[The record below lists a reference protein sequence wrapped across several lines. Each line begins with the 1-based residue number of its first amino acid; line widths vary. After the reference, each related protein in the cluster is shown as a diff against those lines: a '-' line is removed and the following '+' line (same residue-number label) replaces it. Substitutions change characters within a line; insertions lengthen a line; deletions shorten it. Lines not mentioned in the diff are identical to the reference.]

1 MSQINEI
8 LDNIKLPQ
16 IMKVKQIFDDTKLDD
31 VSKALN
37 EKLIQKQIGKKIKDG
52 MKIAITGGSRGI
64 SHYQDFVKTIVD
76 YVKKCGATPFIVPAM
91 GSHGGGT
98 SEGQEN
104 MLKKLGITKD
114 TVGCD
119 IISCMDVVEVGR
131 TSNDLPVYID
141 KNAANA
147 DGIILLNRIKLHTSF
162 RGRYESGLIKMMAIG
177 LAKRK
182 GADMTHSLRYENMAQ
197 NLVEVGTIALQNLN
211 IICGIASIENG
222 YNEVADVFVLKEDEI
237 LEEEPKI
244 LEKSKRL
251 MSRIYLDDID
261 VLVVNEIGKNISGTG
276 VDTNIVGRFHT
287 NAASGGPNTIK
298 LGFLDI
304 SEKSGGNGNG
314 MGLADFVSK
323 KFYNKVDFDATY
335 INAITSTEPNSV
347 KLPLVLDNDKYVFKG
362 CVKLCGVRNLDDL
375 KLVVINNTKELDEIY
390 MSKAALENVV
400 DKNKVEVTS
409 ELFDIPFDKDG
420 NLDLFKKRA

>member
-8 LDNIKLPQ
+8 LDNINLPQ
-16 IMKVKQIFDDTKLDD
+16 IMKVSQTFDNTKLDD
-31 VSKALN
+31 VEGDLN
-37 EKLIQKQIGKKIKDG
+37 QKLIYKNIKDKIKPG

-64 SHYQDFVKTIVD
+64 SFYKELMKTIVSF
-76 YVKKCGATPFIVPAM
+76 VKKCGATPFIIPSM

-104 MLKKLGITKD
+104 MLKKLGITKES
-114 TVGCD
+114 VGCE
-119 IISCMDVVEVGR
+119 IISSMDVVEVGR
-131 TSNDLPVYID
+131 TSKDLPVYID

-147 DGIILLNRIKLHTSF
+147 DGIILLNRVKLHTSF
-162 RGRYESGLIKMMAIG
+162 RGKYESGLIKMMAIG

-182 GADMTHSLRYENMAQ
+182 GADMTHFLRYENMAE
-197 NLVEVGTIALQNLN
+197 NLVEVGKIAINNLN
-211 IICGIASIENG
+211 IICGVASIENG
-222 YNEVADVFVLKEDEI
+222 YNEVADVFVLNKDEI
-237 LEEEPKI
+237 LKEEPKI

-251 MSRIYLDDID
+251 MPRIYLDDID
-261 VLVVNEIGKNISGTG
+261 VLIVNEIGKNISGTG

-287 NAASGGPNTIK
+287 NAASGGPNTVK

-323 KFYNKVDFDATY
+323 KFFRKIDFESTY

-347 KLPLVLDNDKYVFKG
+347 KLPLVLDNDKYVFQG
-362 CVKLCGVRNLDDL
+362 CVKLCGVKNIQDI
-375 KLVVINNTKELDEIY
+375 KLVIINNTKELDEIY
-390 MSKAALENVV
+390 MSKSAFENTV
-400 DKNKVEVTS
+400 DKSKVKKES
-409 ELFDIPFDKDG
+409 ELFDIPFDEEG
-420 NLDLFKKRA
+420 NLDLYR

>member
-16 IMKVKQIFDDTKLDD
+16 IMKVSQTFDNTKLDD
-31 VSKALN
+31 VEGDLN
-37 EKLIQKQIGKKIKDG
+37 QKLIYKNIKDKIKPG

-64 SHYQDFVKTIVD
+64 SFYKELMKTIVSF
-76 YVKKCGATPFIVPAM
+76 VKKCGATPFIIPSM

-104 MLKKLGITKD
+104 MLKKLGITKES
-114 TVGCD
+114 VGCE
-119 IISCMDVVEVGR
+119 IISSMDVVEVGR
-131 TSNDLPVYID
+131 TSKDLPVYID

-147 DGIILLNRIKLHTSF
+147 DGIILLNRVKLHTSF
-162 RGRYESGLIKMMAIG
+162 RGKYESGLIKMMAIG

-182 GADMTHSLRYENMAQ
+182 GADMTHFLRYENMAE
-197 NLVEVGTIALQNLN
+197 NLVEVGKIALNNLN
-211 IICGIASIENG
+211 IICGVASIENG
-222 YNEVADVFVLKEDEI
+222 YNEVADLFVLHKDEI
-237 LEEEPKI
+237 LQEEPKI

-251 MSRIYLDDID
+251 MPRIYLDDID
-261 VLVVNEIGKNISGTG
+261 VLIVNEIGKNISGTG

-287 NAASGGPNTIK
+287 NAASGGPNTVK

-323 KFYNKVDFDATY
+323 KFFRKIDFESTY

-347 KLPLVLDNDKYVFKG
+347 KLPLVLDNDKYVFQG
-362 CVKLCGVRNLDDL
+362 CVKLCGVKNIQDI
-375 KLVVINNTKELDEIY
+375 KLVIINNTKELDEIY
-390 MSKAALENVV
+390 MSKSAFENTV
-400 DKNKVEVTS
+400 DKSKVKKES
-409 ELFDIPFDKDG
+409 ELFDIPFDEEG
-420 NLDLFKKRA
+420 NLDLYR

>member
-8 LDNIKLPQ
+8 LDNINLPQ
-16 IMKVKQIFDDTKLDD
+16 IMKVSQTFDNTKLDD
-31 VSKALN
+31 VEGDLN
-37 EKLIQKQIGKKIKDG
+37 QKLIYKNIKDKIKPG

-64 SHYQDFVKTIVD
+64 SFYKELMKTIVSF
-76 YVKKCGATPFIVPAM
+76 VKKCGATPFIMPSM

-104 MLKKLGITKD
+104 MLKKLGITKES
-114 TVGCD
+114 VGCE
-119 IISCMDVVEVGR
+119 IISSMDVVEVGR
-131 TSNDLPVYID
+131 TSKDLPVYID

-147 DGIILLNRIKLHTSF
+147 DGIILLNRVKLHTSF
-162 RGRYESGLIKMMAIG
+162 RGKYESGLIKMMAIG

-182 GADMTHSLRYENMAQ
+182 GADMTHFLRYENMAE
-197 NLVEVGTIALQNLN
+197 NLVEVGKIALNNLN
-211 IICGIASIENG
+211 IICGVASIENG
-222 YNEVADVFVLKEDEI
+222 YNEVADLFVLHKDEI
-237 LEEEPKI
+237 LQEEPKI

-251 MSRIYLDDID
+251 MPRIYLDDID
-261 VLVVNEIGKNISGTG
+261 VLIVNEIGKNISGTG

-287 NAASGGPNTIK
+287 NAASGGPNTVK

-323 KFYNKVDFDATY
+323 KFFRKIDFESTY

-347 KLPLVLDNDKYVFKG
+347 KLPLVLDNDKYVFQG
-362 CVKLCGVRNLDDL
+362 CVKLCGVKNIQDI
-375 KLVVINNTKELDEIY
+375 KLVIINNTKELDEIY
-390 MSKAALENVV
+390 MSKSAFENAV
-400 DKNKVEVTS
+400 DKSKVKKES
-409 ELFDIPFDKDG
+409 ELFDIPFDEEG
-420 NLDLFKKRA
+420 NLDLYR

>member
-16 IMKVKQIFDDTKLDD
+16 IMKVSQTFDNTKLDD
-31 VSKALN
+31 VEGDLN
-37 EKLIQKQIGKKIKDG
+37 QKLIDKNIKDKIKQG

-64 SHYQDFVKTIVD
+64 SFYKELMKTIVSF
-76 YVKKCGATPFIVPAM
+76 VKKCGATPFIVPSM

-104 MLKKLGITKD
+104 MLKKLGITKES
-114 TVGCD
+114 VGCE
-119 IISCMDVVEVGR
+119 IISSMDVVEVGR
-131 TSNDLPVYID
+131 TSKDLPVYID

-147 DGIILLNRIKLHTSF
+147 DGIILLNRVKLHTSF
-162 RGRYESGLIKMMAIG
+162 RGKYESGLIKMMAIG

-182 GADMTHSLRYENMAQ
+182 GADMTHFLRYENMAE
-197 NLVEVGTIALQNLN
+197 NLVEVGKIALNNLN
-211 IICGIASIENG
+211 IICGVASIENG
-222 YNEVADVFVLKEDEI
+222 YNEVADLFVLNKDEI
-237 LEEEPKI
+237 LKEEPKI

-251 MSRIYLDDID
+251 MPRIYLDDID
-261 VLVVNEIGKNISGTG
+261 VLIVNEIGKNISGTG

-287 NAASGGPNTIK
+287 NAASGGPNTVK

-323 KFYNKVDFDATY
+323 KFFRKIDFESTY

-347 KLPLVLDNDKYVFKG
+347 KLPLVLDNDKYVFQG
-362 CVKLCGVRNLDDL
+362 CVKLCGVKNIQDI
-375 KLVVINNTKELDEIY
+375 KLVIINNTKELDEIY
-390 MSKAALENVV
+390 MSKSAFENTV
-400 DKNKVEVTS
+400 DKSKVKKES
-409 ELFDIPFDKDG
+409 ELFDIPFDDEG
-420 NLDLFKKRA
+420 NLDLYR

>member
-16 IMKVKQIFDDTKLDD
+16 IMKVSQTFDNTKLDD
-31 VSKALN
+31 VEGDLN
-37 EKLIQKQIGKKIKDG
+37 QKLIDKNIKDKIKQG

-64 SHYQDFVKTIVD
+64 SSYKELMKTIVSF
-76 YVKKCGATPFIVPAM
+76 VKKCGATPFIVPSM

-104 MLKKLGITKD
+104 MLKKLGITKES
-114 TVGCD
+114 VGCE
-119 IISCMDVVEVGR
+119 IISSMDVVEVGR
-131 TSNDLPVYID
+131 TSKDLPVYID

-147 DGIILLNRIKLHTSF
+147 DGIILLNRVKLHTSF
-162 RGRYESGLIKMMAIG
+162 RGKYESGLIKMMAIG

-182 GADMTHSLRYENMAQ
+182 GADMTHFLRYENMAE
-197 NLVEVGTIALQNLN
+197 NLVEVGKIALNNLN
-211 IICGIASIENG
+211 IICGVASIENG
-222 YNEVADVFVLKEDEI
+222 YNEVADLFVLHKDEI
-237 LEEEPKI
+237 LQEEPKI

-251 MSRIYLDDID
+251 MPRIYLDDMD
-261 VLVVNEIGKNISGTG
+261 VLIVNEIGKNISGTG

-287 NAASGGPNTIK
+287 NAASGGPNTVK

-323 KFYNKVDFDATY
+323 KFFRKIDFESTY

-347 KLPLVLDNDKYVFKG
+347 KLPLVLDNDKYVFQG
-362 CVKLCGVRNLDDL
+362 CVKLCGVKNIQDI
-375 KLVVINNTKELDEIY
+375 KLVIINNTKELDEIY
-390 MSKAALENVV
+390 MSKSAFENTV
-400 DKNKVEVTS
+400 DKSKVKKES
-409 ELFDIPFDKDG
+409 ELFDIPFDDEG
-420 NLDLFKKRA
+420 NLDLYR

>member
-16 IMKVKQIFDDTKLDD
+16 IMKVKQVFDDTKIDD
-31 VSKALN
+31 VPEYLN
-37 EKLIQKQIGKKIKDG
+37 QKLIEKQIKDKIKPG

-64 SHYQDFVKTIVD
+64 SHYQDLMKTVVDFV
-76 YVKKCGATPFIVPAM
+76 YKCGATPFIVPAM

-98 SEGQEN
+98 AEGQAN
-104 MLKKLGITKD
+104 MLKKLGITKE

-119 IISCMDVVEVGR
+119 IISSMEVVEVGR
-131 TSNDLPVYID
+131 TSKDLPVYID
-141 KNAANA
+141 KNATEA

-162 RGRYESGLIKMMAIG
+162 RGKYESGLIKMMAIG

-182 GADMTHSLRYENMAQ
+182 GADMTHSLRYENMAE

-211 IICGIASIENG
+211 IICGVASIENG
-222 YNEVADVFVLKEDEI
+222 YNEVADVFVLKKDEI

-244 LEKSKRL
+244 LEKSKKL

-261 VLVVNEIGKNISGTG
+261 VLIVNEIGKNISGTG

-287 NAASGGPNTIK
+287 KAASGGPNTIK

-323 KFYNKVDFDATY
+323 KFYDKIDFPATY

-362 CVKLCGVRNLDDL
+362 CVKLCGTRDLNKL

-390 MSKAALENVV
+390 MSKAAFENVV
-400 DKNKVEVTS
+400 NKEKVKPIS
-409 ELFDIPFDKDG
+409 ELLDIPFDEKD
-420 NLDLFKKRA
+420 NLKLF

>member
-16 IMKVKQIFDDTKLDD
+16 IMKVSQTFDNTKLDD
-31 VSKALN
+31 VEGDLN
-37 EKLIQKQIGKKIKDG
+37 QKLIDKNIKDKIKPG

-64 SHYQDFVKTIVD
+64 SFYKELMKTIVSF
-76 YVKKCGATPFIVPAM
+76 VKKCGATPFIVPSM

-104 MLKKLGITKD
+104 MLKKLGITKES
-114 TVGCD
+114 VGCE
-119 IISCMDVVEVGR
+119 IISSMDVVEVGR
-131 TSNDLPVYID
+131 TSKDLPVYID

-147 DGIILLNRIKLHTSF
+147 DGIILLNRVKLHTSF
-162 RGRYESGLIKMMAIG
+162 RGKYESGLIKMMAIG

-182 GADMTHSLRYENMAQ
+182 GADMTHFLRYENMAE
-197 NLVEVGTIALQNLN
+197 NLVEVGKIALNNLN
-211 IICGIASIENG
+211 IICGVASIENG
-222 YNEVADVFVLKEDEI
+222 YNEVADLFVLHKDEI
-237 LEEEPKI
+237 LQEEPKI

-251 MSRIYLDDID
+251 MPRIYLDDID
-261 VLVVNEIGKNISGTG
+261 VLIVNEIGKNISGTG

-287 NAASGGPNTIK
+287 NAASGGPNTVK

-323 KFYNKVDFDATY
+323 KFFRKIDFESTY

-347 KLPLVLDNDKYVFKG
+347 KLPLVLDNDKYVFQG
-362 CVKLCGVRNLDDL
+362 CVKLCGVKNIQDI
-375 KLVVINNTKELDEIY
+375 KLVIINNTKELDEIY
-390 MSKAALENVV
+390 MSKSAFENTV
-400 DKNKVEVTS
+400 DISKVKKES
-409 ELFDIPFDKDG
+409 ELFDIPFDEEG
-420 NLDLFKKRA
+420 NLDLYR

>member
-16 IMKVKQIFDDTKLDD
+16 IMKVSQTFDNTKLDD
-31 VSKALN
+31 VEGDLN
-37 EKLIQKQIGKKIKDG
+37 QKLIDKNIKDKIKPG

-64 SHYQDFVKTIVD
+64 SFYKELMKTIVSF
-76 YVKKCGATPFIVPAM
+76 VKKCGATPFIVPSM

-104 MLKKLGITKD
+104 MLKKLGITKES
-114 TVGCD
+114 VGCE
-119 IISCMDVVEVGR
+119 IISSMDVVEVGR
-131 TSNDLPVYID
+131 TSKDLPVYID

-147 DGIILLNRIKLHTSF
+147 DGIILLNRVKLHTSF
-162 RGRYESGLIKMMAIG
+162 RGKYESGLIKMMAIG

-182 GADMTHSLRYENMAQ
+182 GADMTHFLRYENMAE
-197 NLVEVGTIALQNLN
+197 NLVEVGKIALNNLN
-211 IICGIASIENG
+211 IICGVASIENG
-222 YNEVADVFVLKEDEI
+222 YNEVADLFVLHKDEI
-237 LEEEPKI
+237 LQEEPKI

-251 MSRIYLDDID
+251 MPRIYLDDID
-261 VLVVNEIGKNISGTG
+261 VLIVNEIGKNISGTG

-287 NAASGGPNTIK
+287 NAASGGPNTVK

-323 KFYNKVDFDATY
+323 KFFRKIDFESTY

-347 KLPLVLDNDKYVFKG
+347 KLPLVLDNDKYVFQG
-362 CVKLCGVRNLDDL
+362 CVKLCGVKNIQDI
-375 KLVVINNTKELDEIY
+375 KLVIINNTKELDEIY
-390 MSKAALENVV
+390 MSKSAFENAV
-400 DKNKVEVTS
+400 DKSKVKKES
-409 ELFDIPFDKDG
+409 ELFDIPFDDEG
-420 NLDLFKKRA
+420 NLDLYR

>member
-8 LDNIKLPQ
+8 LDNINLPQ
-16 IMKVKQIFDDTKLDD
+16 IMKVSQTFDNTKLDD
-31 VSKALN
+31 VEGDLN
-37 EKLIQKQIGKKIKDG
+37 QKLIYKNIKDKIKPG

-64 SHYQDFVKTIVD
+64 SSYKELMKTIVSF
-76 YVKKCGATPFIVPAM
+76 VKKCGATPFIVPSM

-104 MLKKLGITKD
+104 MLKKLGITKES
-114 TVGCD
+114 VVCE
-119 IISCMDVVEVGR
+119 IISSMDVVEVGR
-131 TSNDLPVYID
+131 TSKDLPVYID

-147 DGIILLNRIKLHTSF
+147 DGIILLNRVKLHTSF
-162 RGRYESGLIKMMAIG
+162 RGKYESGLIKMMAIG

-182 GADMTHSLRYENMAQ
+182 GADMTHFLRYENMAE
-197 NLVEVGTIALQNLN
+197 NLVEVGKIALNNLN
-211 IICGIASIENG
+211 IICGVASIENG
-222 YNEVADVFVLKEDEI
+222 YNEVADLFVLHKDEI
-237 LEEEPKI
+237 LKEEPKI

-251 MSRIYLDDID
+251 MPRIYLDDID
-261 VLVVNEIGKNISGTG
+261 VLIVNEIGKNISGTG

-287 NAASGGPNTIK
+287 NAASGGPNTVK

-323 KFYNKVDFDATY
+323 KFFRKIDFESTY

-347 KLPLVLDNDKYVFKG
+347 KLPLVLDNDKYVFQG
-362 CVKLCGVRNLDDL
+362 CVKLCGVKNIQDI
-375 KLVVINNTKELDEIY
+375 KLVIINNTKELDEIY
-390 MSKAALENVV
+390 MSKSAFENAV
-400 DKNKVEVTS
+400 DKSKVKKES
-409 ELFDIPFDKDG
+409 ELFDIPFDEEG
-420 NLDLFKKRA
+420 NLDLYR

>member
-16 IMKVKQIFDDTKLDD
+16 IMKVSQTFDNTKLDD
-31 VSKALN
+31 VEGDLN
-37 EKLIQKQIGKKIKDG
+37 QKLIDKNIKDKIKPG

-64 SHYQDFVKTIVD
+64 SFYKELMKTIVSF
-76 YVKKCGATPFIVPAM
+76 VKKCGATPFIVPSM

-104 MLKKLGITKD
+104 MLKKLGITKES
-114 TVGCD
+114 VGCE
-119 IISCMDVVEVGR
+119 IISSMDVVEVGR
-131 TSNDLPVYID
+131 TSKDLPVYID

-147 DGIILLNRIKLHTSF
+147 DGIILLNRVKLHTSF
-162 RGRYESGLIKMMAIG
+162 RGKYESGLIKMMAIG

-182 GADMTHSLRYENMAQ
+182 GADMTHFLRYENMAE
-197 NLVEVGTIALQNLN
+197 NLVEVGKIALNNLN
-211 IICGIASIENG
+211 IICGVASIENG
-222 YNEVADVFVLKEDEI
+222 YNEVADLFVLNKDEI
-237 LEEEPKI
+237 LKEEPKI

-251 MSRIYLDDID
+251 MPRIYLDDID
-261 VLVVNEIGKNISGTG
+261 VLIVNEIGKNISGTG

-287 NAASGGPNTIK
+287 NAASGGPNTVK

-323 KFYNKVDFDATY
+323 KFFRKIDFESTY

-347 KLPLVLDNDKYVFKG
+347 KLPLVLDNDKYVFQG
-362 CVKLCGVRNLDDL
+362 CVKLCGVKNIQDI
-375 KLVVINNTKELDEIY
+375 KLVIINNTKELDEIY
-390 MSKAALENVV
+390 MSKSAFENTV
-400 DKNKVEVTS
+400 DKSKVKKES
-409 ELFDIPFDKDG
+409 ELFDIPFDEEG
-420 NLDLFKKRA
+420 NLDLYR

>member
-16 IMKVKQIFDDTKLDD
+16 IMKVKQVFDDTKIDD
-31 VSKALN
+31 VPEYLN
-37 EKLIQKQIGKKIKDG
+37 QKLIEKQIKDKIKPG

-64 SHYQDFVKTIVD
+64 SHYQDLMKTVVDFV
-76 YVKKCGATPFIVPAM
+76 YKCGATPFIVPAM

-98 SEGQEN
+98 DEGQAN
-104 MLKKLGITKD
+104 MLKKLGITKE

-119 IISCMDVVEVGR
+119 IISSMEVVEVGR
-131 TSNDLPVYID
+131 TSKDLPVYID
-141 KNAANA
+141 KNAASA
-147 DGIILLNRIKLHTSF
+147 DGIILLNRVKLHTSF
-162 RGRYESGLIKMMAIG
+162 RGKYESGLIKMMAIG

-182 GADMTHSLRYENMAQ
+182 GADMTHSLRYENMAE

-211 IICGIASIENG
+211 IICGVASIENG
-222 YNEVADVFVLKEDEI
+222 YNEVADVFVLKKDEI

-244 LEKSKRL
+244 LERSKKL

-261 VLVVNEIGKNISGTG
+261 VLIVNEIGKNISGTG

-287 NAASGGPNTIK
+287 KAASGGPNTIK

-323 KFYNKVDFDATY
+323 KFYDKIDFPATY

-362 CVKLCGVRNLDDL
+362 CVKLCGVRDLDKL
-375 KLVVINNTKELDEIY
+375 KLVVINNTKELDEVY
-390 MSKAALENVV
+390 MSKAAFENVV
-400 DKNKVEVTS
+400 DKEKVEVVS
-409 ELFDIPFDKDG
+409 ELFDIPFDEED
-420 NLDLFKKRA
+420 NLKLF

>member
-16 IMKVKQIFDDTKLDD
+16 IMKVSQTFDNTKLDD
-31 VSKALN
+31 VEGDLN
-37 EKLIQKQIGKKIKDG
+37 QKLIDKNIKDKIKPG

-64 SHYQDFVKTIVD
+64 SSYKELMKTIVSF
-76 YVKKCGATPFIVPAM
+76 VKKCGATPLIIPSM

-104 MLKKLGITKD
+104 MLKKLGITKES
-114 TVGCD
+114 VGCE
-119 IISCMDVVEVGR
+119 IISSMDVVEVGR
-131 TSNDLPVYID
+131 TSKDLPVYID

-147 DGIILLNRIKLHTSF
+147 DGIILLNRVKLHTSF
-162 RGRYESGLIKMMAIG
+162 RGKYESGLIKMMAIG

-182 GADMTHSLRYENMAQ
+182 GADMTHFLRYENMAE
-197 NLVEVGTIALQNLN
+197 NLVEVGKIALNNLN
-211 IICGIASIENG
+211 IICGVASIENG
-222 YNEVADVFVLKEDEI
+222 YNEVADLFVLHKDEI
-237 LEEEPKI
+237 LQEEPKI

-251 MSRIYLDDID
+251 MPRIYLDDID
-261 VLVVNEIGKNISGTG
+261 VLIVNEIGKNISGTG

-287 NAASGGPNTIK
+287 NAASGGPNTVK

-323 KFYNKVDFDATY
+323 KFFRKIDFESTY

-347 KLPLVLDNDKYVFKG
+347 KLPLVLDNDKYVFQG
-362 CVKLCGVRNLDDL
+362 CVKLCGVKNIQDI
-375 KLVVINNTKELDEIY
+375 KLVIINNTKELDEIY
-390 MSKAALENVV
+390 MSKSAFENTV
-400 DKNKVEVTS
+400 DKSKVKKES
-409 ELFDIPFDKDG
+409 ELFDIPFDDEG
-420 NLDLFKKRA
+420 NLDLYR

>member
-16 IMKVKQIFDDTKLDD
+16 IMKVSQTFDNTKLDD
-31 VSKALN
+31 VEGDLN
-37 EKLIQKQIGKKIKDG
+37 QKLIDKNIKDKIKPG
-52 MKIAITGGSRGI
+52 MRSAITGGSRGI
-64 SHYQDFVKTIVD
+64 SFYKELMKTIVSF
-76 YVKKCGATPFIVPAM
+76 VKKCGATPFIVPSM

-104 MLKKLGITKD
+104 MLKKLGITKES
-114 TVGCD
+114 VGCE
-119 IISCMDVVEVGR
+119 IISSMDVVEVGR
-131 TSNDLPVYID
+131 TSKDLPVYID

-147 DGIILLNRIKLHTSF
+147 DGIILLNRVKLHTSF
-162 RGRYESGLIKMMAIG
+162 RGKYESGLIKMMAIG

-182 GADMTHSLRYENMAQ
+182 GADMTHFLRYENMAE
-197 NLVEVGTIALQNLN
+197 NLVEVGKIALNNLN
-211 IICGIASIENG
+211 IICGVASIENG
-222 YNEVADVFVLKEDEI
+222 YNEVADVFVLNKDEI
-237 LEEEPKI
+237 LQEEPKI

-251 MSRIYLDDID
+251 MPRIYLDDID
-261 VLVVNEIGKNISGTG
+261 VLIVNEIGKNISGTG

-287 NAASGGPNTIK
+287 NAASGGPNTVK

-323 KFYNKVDFDATY
+323 KFFRKIDFESTY

-347 KLPLVLDNDKYVFKG
+347 KLPLVLDNDKYVFQG
-362 CVKLCGVRNLDDL
+362 CVKLCGVKNIQDI
-375 KLVVINNTKELDEIY
+375 KLVIINNTKELDEIY
-390 MSKAALENVV
+390 MSKSAFENAV
-400 DKNKVEVTS
+400 DKSKVKKES
-409 ELFDIPFDKDG
+409 ELFDIPFDEEG
-420 NLDLFKKRA
+420 NLDLYR

>member
-1 MSQINEI
+1 MSQITEI

-16 IMKVKQIFDDTKLDD
+16 IMKVSQTFDNTKLDD
-31 VSKALN
+31 VEGDLN
-37 EKLIQKQIGKKIKDG
+37 QKLIDKNIKDKIKPG

-64 SHYQDFVKTIVD
+64 SFYKELMKTIVSF
-76 YVKKCGATPFIVPAM
+76 VKKCGATPFIVPSM

-104 MLKKLGITKD
+104 MLKKLGITKES
-114 TVGCD
+114 VGCE
-119 IISCMDVVEVGR
+119 IISSMDVVEVGR
-131 TSNDLPVYID
+131 TSKDLPVYID

-147 DGIILLNRIKLHTSF
+147 DGIILLNRVKLHTSF
-162 RGRYESGLIKMMAIG
+162 RGKYESGLIKMMAIG

-182 GADMTHSLRYENMAQ
+182 GADMTHFLRYENMAE
-197 NLVEVGTIALQNLN
+197 NLVEVGKIALNNLN
-211 IICGIASIENG
+211 IICGVASIENG
-222 YNEVADVFVLKEDEI
+222 YNEVADLFVLHKDEI
-237 LEEEPKI
+237 LQEEPKI

-251 MSRIYLDDID
+251 MPRIYLDDID
-261 VLVVNEIGKNISGTG
+261 VLIVNEIGKNISGTG

-287 NAASGGPNTIK
+287 NAASGGPNTVK

-323 KFYNKVDFDATY
+323 KFFRKIDFESTY

-347 KLPLVLDNDKYVFKG
+347 KLPLVLDNDKYVFQG
-362 CVKLCGVRNLDDL
+362 CVQLCGVKNIQVI
-375 KLVVINNTKELDEIY
+375 KLVIINNTKELDEIY
-390 MSKAALENVV
+390 MSKSAFENAV
-400 DKNKVEVTS
+400 DKSKVKKES
-409 ELFDIPFDKDG
+409 ELFDIPFDDEG
-420 NLDLFKKRA
+420 NLDLYR

>member
-16 IMKVKQIFDDTKLDD
+16 IMKVSQTFDNTKLDD
-31 VSKALN
+31 VEGDLN
-37 EKLIQKQIGKKIKDG
+37 QKLIDKNIKDKIKPG

-64 SHYQDFVKTIVD
+64 SFYKELMKTIVSF
-76 YVKKCGATPFIVPAM
+76 VKKCGATPFIVPSM

-104 MLKKLGITKD
+104 MLKKLGITKES
-114 TVGCD
+114 VGCE
-119 IISCMDVVEVGR
+119 IISSMDVVEVGR
-131 TSNDLPVYID
+131 TSKDLPVYID

-147 DGIILLNRIKLHTSF
+147 DGIILLNRVKLHTSF
-162 RGRYESGLIKMMAIG
+162 RGKYESGLIKMMAIG

-182 GADMTHSLRYENMAQ
+182 GADMTHFLRSENMAE
-197 NLVEVGTIALQNLN
+197 NLVEVGKIALNNLN
-211 IICGIASIENG
+211 IICGVASIENG
-222 YNEVADVFVLKEDEI
+222 YNEVADLFVLHKDEI
-237 LEEEPKI
+237 LQEEPKI

-251 MSRIYLDDID
+251 MPRIYLDDID
-261 VLVVNEIGKNISGTG
+261 VLIVNEIGKNISGTG

-287 NAASGGPNTIK
+287 NAASGGPNTVK

-323 KFYNKVDFDATY
+323 KFFRKIDFESTY

-347 KLPLVLDNDKYVFKG
+347 KLPLVLDNDKYVFQG
-362 CVKLCGVRNLDDL
+362 CVKLCGVKNIQDI
-375 KLVVINNTKELDEIY
+375 KLVIINNTKELDEIY
-390 MSKAALENVV
+390 MSKSAFENTV
-400 DKNKVEVTS
+400 DKSKVKKES
-409 ELFDIPFDKDG
+409 ELFDIPFDEEG
-420 NLDLFKKRA
+420 NLDLYR

>member
-16 IMKVKQIFDDTKLDD
+16 IMKVKQVFDDTKLDNVED
-31 VSKALN
+31 NLN
-37 EKLIQKQIGKKIKDG
+37 QKLIQKNIKSKIKPG

-64 SHYQDFVKTIVD
+64 SNYKELMKTVVSFVKD
-76 YVKKCGATPFIVPAM
+76 CGAIPFIVPAM

-98 SEGQEN
+98 AEGQKN
-104 MLKKLGITKD
+104 MLKKLGITKES
-114 TVGCD
+114 VGCE
-119 IISCMDVVEVGR
+119 IISSMDVVEVGR
-131 TSNDLPVYID
+131 TSKNLPVYID
-141 KNAANA
+141 KNAVSA
-147 DGIILLNRIKLHTSF
+147 DGIILLNRVKLHTSF
-162 RGRYESGLIKMMAIG
+162 RGKYESGLIKMMAIG

-182 GADMTHSLRYENMAQ
+182 GADMTHSLRYENMAE
-197 NLVEVGTIALQNLN
+197 NLVDVGMVGLNNLN
-211 IICGIASIENG
+211 IICGVATIENG
-222 YNEVADVFVLKEDEI
+222 YNEVADVFVLQKDEI

-244 LEKSKRL
+244 LERSKHL
-251 MSRIYLDDID
+251 MPRIYLDDID
-261 VLVVNEIGKNISGTG
+261 VLIVNEIGKNISGTG

-323 KFYNKVDFDATY
+323 KFYDKVDFEATY

-347 KLPLVLDNDKYVFKG
+347 KLPLVLDDDKYVFKG
-362 CVKLCGVRNLDDL
+362 CVKLCGVRNLEDL
-375 KLVVINNTKELDEIY
+375 KLVIINNTKELDEVY
-390 MSKAALENVV
+390 MSKAAFENIV
-400 DKNKVEVTS
+400 DKSKVKKIS
-409 ELFDIPFDKDG
+409 DLFDIPFDKYN
-420 NLDLFKKRA
+420 NLNLF

>member
-16 IMKVKQIFDDTKLDD
+16 IMKVKQVFDDTKLDNVED
-31 VSKALN
+31 NLN
-37 EKLIQKQIGKKIKDG
+37 QKLIQKNIKSKIKPG

-64 SHYQDFVKTIVD
+64 SNYKELMKTVVSFVKD
-76 YVKKCGATPFIVPAM
+76 CGAIPFIVPAM

-98 SEGQEN
+98 AEGQKN
-104 MLKKLGITKD
+104 MLKKLGITKES
-114 TVGCD
+114 VGCE
-119 IISCMDVVEVGR
+119 IISSMDVVEVGR
-131 TSNDLPVYID
+131 TSKNLPVYID

-147 DGIILLNRIKLHTSF
+147 DGIILLNRVKLHTSF
-162 RGRYESGLIKMMAIG
+162 RGKYESGLIKMMAIG

-182 GADMTHSLRYENMAQ
+182 GADMTHSLRYENMAE
-197 NLVEVGTIALQNLN
+197 NLVDVGMVGLNNLN
-211 IICGIASIENG
+211 IICGVATIENG
-222 YNEVADVFVLKEDEI
+222 YNEVADVFVLQKDEI

-244 LEKSKRL
+244 LERSKHL
-251 MSRIYLDDID
+251 MPRIYLDDID
-261 VLVVNEIGKNISGTG
+261 VLIVNEIGKNISGTG

-323 KFYNKVDFDATY
+323 KFYDKVDFEATY

-347 KLPLVLDNDKYVFKG
+347 KLPLVLDDDKYVFKG
-362 CVKLCGVRNLDDL
+362 CVKLCGVRNLEDL
-375 KLVVINNTKELDEIY
+375 KLVIINNTKELDEVY
-390 MSKAALENVV
+390 MSKAAFENVV
-400 DKNKVEVTS
+400 DKSKVKKIS
-409 ELFDIPFDKDG
+409 DLFDIPFDKYN
-420 NLDLFKKRA
+420 NLNLF

>member
-16 IMKVKQIFDDTKLDD
+16 IMKVSQTFDNTKLDD
-31 VSKALN
+31 VEGDLN
-37 EKLIQKQIGKKIKDG
+37 QKLIDKNIKDKIKPG

-64 SHYQDFVKTIVD
+64 SFYKELMKTIVSF
-76 YVKKCGATPFIVPAM
+76 VKKCGATPFIIPSM

-104 MLKKLGITKD
+104 MLKKLGITKES
-114 TVGCD
+114 VGCE
-119 IISCMDVVEVGR
+119 IISSMDVVEVGR
-131 TSNDLPVYID
+131 TSKDLPVYID

-147 DGIILLNRIKLHTSF
+147 DGIILLNRVKLHTSF
-162 RGRYESGLIKMMAIG
+162 RGKYESGLIKMMAIG

-182 GADMTHSLRYENMAQ
+182 GADMTHFLRYENMAE
-197 NLVEVGTIALQNLN
+197 NLVEVGKIALNNLN
-211 IICGIASIENG
+211 IICGVASIENG
-222 YNEVADVFVLKEDEI
+222 YNEVADLFVLNKDEI
-237 LEEEPKI
+237 LKEEPKI

-251 MSRIYLDDID
+251 MPRIYLDDID
-261 VLVVNEIGKNISGTG
+261 VLIVNEIGKNISGTG

-287 NAASGGPNTIK
+287 NAASGGPNTVK

-323 KFYNKVDFDATY
+323 KFFRKIDFESTY

-347 KLPLVLDNDKYVFKG
+347 KLPLVLDNDKYVFQG
-362 CVKLCGVRNLDDL
+362 CVKLCGVKNIQDI
-375 KLVVINNTKELDEIY
+375 KLVIINNTKELDEIY
-390 MSKAALENVV
+390 MSKSAFENTV
-400 DKNKVEVTS
+400 DKSKVKKES
-409 ELFDIPFDKDG
+409 ELFDIPFDDEG
-420 NLDLFKKRA
+420 NLDLYR

>member
-16 IMKVKQIFDDTKLDD
+16 IMKVSQTFDNTKLDD
-31 VSKALN
+31 VEGDLN
-37 EKLIQKQIGKKIKDG
+37 QKLIDKNIKDKIKPG

-64 SHYQDFVKTIVD
+64 SFYKELMKTIVSF
-76 YVKKCGATPFIVPAM
+76 VKKCGATPFIVPSM

-104 MLKKLGITKD
+104 MLKKLGITKES
-114 TVGCD
+114 VGCK
-119 IISCMDVVEVGR
+119 IISSMDVVEVGR
-131 TSNDLPVYID
+131 TSKDLPVYID

-147 DGIILLNRIKLHTSF
+147 DGIILLNRVKLHTSF
-162 RGRYESGLIKMMAIG
+162 RGKYESGLIKMMAIG

-182 GADMTHSLRYENMAQ
+182 GADMTHFLRYENMAE
-197 NLVEVGTIALQNLN
+197 NLVEVGKIALNNLN
-211 IICGIASIENG
+211 IICGVASIENG
-222 YNEVADVFVLKEDEI
+222 YNEVADVFVLNKDEI
-237 LEEEPKI
+237 LQEEPKI

-251 MSRIYLDDID
+251 MPRIYLDDID
-261 VLVVNEIGKNISGTG
+261 VLIVNEIGKNISGTG

-287 NAASGGPNTIK
+287 NAASGGPNTVK

-323 KFYNKVDFDATY
+323 KFFRKIDFESTY

-347 KLPLVLDNDKYVFKG
+347 KLPLVLDNDKYVFQG
-362 CVKLCGVRNLDDL
+362 CVKLCGVKNIQDI
-375 KLVVINNTKELDEIY
+375 KLVIINNTKELDELY
-390 MSKAALENVV
+390 MSKSAFENTV
-400 DKNKVEVTS
+400 DKSKVKKES
-409 ELFDIPFDKDG
+409 ELFDIPFDEEG
-420 NLDLFKKRA
+420 NLDLYR

>member
-16 IMKVKQIFDDTKLDD
+16 IMKVSQTFDNTKLDD
-31 VSKALN
+31 VEGDLN
-37 EKLIQKQIGKKIKDG
+37 QKLIDKNIKDKIKPG
-52 MKIAITGGSRGI
+52 MKITITGGSRGI
-64 SHYQDFVKTIVD
+64 SFYKELMKTIVSF
-76 YVKKCGATPFIVPAM
+76 VKKCGATPFIVPSM

-104 MLKKLGITKD
+104 MLKKLGITKES
-114 TVGCD
+114 VGCE
-119 IISCMDVVEVGR
+119 IISSMDVVEVGR
-131 TSNDLPVYID
+131 TSKDLPVYID

-147 DGIILLNRIKLHTSF
+147 DGIILLNRVKLHTSF
-162 RGRYESGLIKMMAIG
+162 RGKYESGLIKMMAIG

-182 GADMTHSLRYENMAQ
+182 GADMTHFLRYENMAE
-197 NLVEVGTIALQNLN
+197 NLVEVGKIALNNLN
-211 IICGIASIENG
+211 IICGVASIENG
-222 YNEVADVFVLKEDEI
+222 YNEVTDVFVLNKDEI
-237 LEEEPKI
+237 LQEEPKI

-251 MSRIYLDDID
+251 MPRIYLDDID
-261 VLVVNEIGKNISGTG
+261 VLIVNEIGKNISGTG

-287 NAASGGPNTIK
+287 NAASGGPNTVK

-323 KFYNKVDFDATY
+323 KFFRKIDFESTY

-347 KLPLVLDNDKYVFKG
+347 KLPLVLDNDKYVFQG
-362 CVKLCGVRNLDDL
+362 CVKLCGVKNIQDI
-375 KLVVINNTKELDEIY
+375 KLVIINNTKELDEIY
-390 MSKAALENVV
+390 MSKSAFENAV
-400 DKNKVEVTS
+400 DKSKVKKES
-409 ELFDIPFDKDG
+409 ELFDIPFDEEG
-420 NLDLFKKRA
+420 NLDLYC

>member
-16 IMKVKQIFDDTKLDD
+16 IMKVSQTFDNTKLDD
-31 VSKALN
+31 VEGDLN
-37 EKLIQKQIGKKIKDG
+37 QKLIDKNIKDKIKPG

-64 SHYQDFVKTIVD
+64 SFYKELMKTIVSF
-76 YVKKCGATPFIVPAM
+76 VKKCGATPFIVPSM

-104 MLKKLGITKD
+104 MLKKLGITKES
-114 TVGCD
+114 VVCE
-119 IISCMDVVEVGR
+119 IISSMDVVEVGR
-131 TSNDLPVYID
+131 TSKDLPVYID

-147 DGIILLNRIKLHTSF
+147 DGIILLNRVKLHTSF
-162 RGRYESGLIKMMAIG
+162 RGKYESGLIKMMAIG

-182 GADMTHSLRYENMAQ
+182 GADMTHFLRYENMAE
-197 NLVEVGTIALQNLN
+197 NLVEVGKIALNNLN
-211 IICGIASIENG
+211 IICGVASIENG
-222 YNEVADVFVLKEDEI
+222 YNEVADLFVLHKDEI
-237 LEEEPKI
+237 LKEEPKI

-251 MSRIYLDDID
+251 MPRIYLDDID
-261 VLVVNEIGKNISGTG
+261 VLIVNEIGKNISGTG

-287 NAASGGPNTIK
+287 NAASGGPNTVK

-323 KFYNKVDFDATY
+323 KFFRKIDFESTY

-347 KLPLVLDNDKYVFKG
+347 KLPLVLDNDKYVFQG
-362 CVKLCGVRNLDDL
+362 CVKLCGVKNIQDI
-375 KLVVINNTKELDEIY
+375 KLVIINNTKELDEIY
-390 MSKAALENVV
+390 MSKSAFENTV
-400 DKNKVEVTS
+400 DKSKVKKES
-409 ELFDIPFDKDG
+409 ELFDIPFDDEG
-420 NLDLFKKRA
+420 NLDLYR

>member
-16 IMKVKQIFDDTKLDD
+16 IMKVSQTFDNTKLDD
-31 VSKALN
+31 VEGDLN
-37 EKLIQKQIGKKIKDG
+37 QKLIYKNIKDKIKPG

-64 SHYQDFVKTIVD
+64 SFYKELMKTIVSF
-76 YVKKCGATPFIVPAM
+76 VKKCGATPFIVPSM

-104 MLKKLGITKD
+104 MLKKLGITKES
-114 TVGCD
+114 VGCE
-119 IISCMDVVEVGR
+119 IISSMDVVEVGR
-131 TSNDLPVYID
+131 TSKDLPVYID

-147 DGIILLNRIKLHTSF
+147 DGIILLNRVKLHTSF
-162 RGRYESGLIKMMAIG
+162 RGKYESGLIKMMAIG

-182 GADMTHSLRYENMAQ
+182 GADMTHFLRYENMAE
-197 NLVEVGTIALQNLN
+197 NLVEVGKIALNNLN
-211 IICGIASIENG
+211 IICGVASIENG
-222 YNEVADVFVLKEDEI
+222 YNEVADLFVLHKDEI
-237 LEEEPKI
+237 LQEEPKI

-251 MSRIYLDDID
+251 MPRIYLDDID
-261 VLVVNEIGKNISGTG
+261 VLIVNEIGKNISGTG

-287 NAASGGPNTIK
+287 NAASGGPNTVK

-323 KFYNKVDFDATY
+323 KFFRKIDFESTY

-347 KLPLVLDNDKYVFKG
+347 KLPLVLDNDKYVFQG
-362 CVKLCGVRNLDDL
+362 CVKLCGVKNIQDI
-375 KLVVINNTKELDEIY
+375 KLVIINNTKELDEIY
-390 MSKAALENVV
+390 MSKSAFENTV
-400 DKNKVEVTS
+400 DKSKVKKES
-409 ELFDIPFDKDG
+409 ELFDIPFDDEG
-420 NLDLFKKRA
+420 NLDLYR

>member
-16 IMKVKQIFDDTKLDD
+16 IMKVSQTFDNTKLDD
-31 VSKALN
+31 VEGDLN
-37 EKLIQKQIGKKIKDG
+37 QKLIDKNIKDKIKQG

-64 SHYQDFVKTIVD
+64 SFYKELMKTIVSF
-76 YVKKCGATPFIVPAM
+76 VKKCGATPFIVPSM

-104 MLKKLGITKD
+104 MLKKLGITKES
-114 TVGCD
+114 VGCE
-119 IISCMDVVEVGR
+119 IISSMDVVEVGR
-131 TSNDLPVYID
+131 TSKDLPVYID

-147 DGIILLNRIKLHTSF
+147 DGIILLNRVKLHTSF
-162 RGRYESGLIKMMAIG
+162 RGKYESGLIKMMAIG

-182 GADMTHSLRYENMAQ
+182 GADMTHFLRYENMAE
-197 NLVEVGTIALQNLN
+197 NLVEVGKIAINNLN
-211 IICGIASIENG
+211 IICGVASIENG
-222 YNEVADVFVLKEDEI
+222 YNEVADVFVLNKDEI
-237 LEEEPKI
+237 LQEEPKI

-251 MSRIYLDDID
+251 MPRIYLDDID
-261 VLVVNEIGKNISGTG
+261 VLIVNEIGKNISGTG

-287 NAASGGPNTIK
+287 NAASGGPNTVK

-323 KFYNKVDFDATY
+323 KFFRKIDFESTY

-347 KLPLVLDNDKYVFKG
+347 KLPLVLDNDKYVFQG
-362 CVKLCGVRNLDDL
+362 CVKLCGVKNIQDI
-375 KLVVINNTKELDEIY
+375 KLVIINNTKELDEIY
-390 MSKAALENVV
+390 MSKSAFENTV
-400 DKNKVEVTS
+400 DKSKVKKES
-409 ELFDIPFDKDG
+409 ELFDIPFDDEG
-420 NLDLFKKRA
+420 NLDLYR

>member
-16 IMKVKQIFDDTKLDD
+16 IMKVSQIFDNTKLDD
-31 VSKALN
+31 VEGDLN
-37 EKLIQKQIGKKIKDG
+37 QKLIYKNIKDKIKPG

-64 SHYQDFVKTIVD
+64 SFYKELMKTIVSF
-76 YVKKCGATPFIVPAM
+76 VKKCGATPFIVPSM

-104 MLKKLGITKD
+104 MLKKLGITKES
-114 TVGCD
+114 VGCE
-119 IISCMDVVEVGR
+119 IISSMDVVEVGR
-131 TSNDLPVYID
+131 TSKDLPVYID

-147 DGIILLNRIKLHTSF
+147 DGIILLNRVKLHTSF
-162 RGRYESGLIKMMAIG
+162 RGKYESGLIKMMAIG

-182 GADMTHSLRYENMAQ
+182 GADMTHFLRYENMAE
-197 NLVEVGTIALQNLN
+197 NLVEVGKIALNNLN
-211 IICGIASIENG
+211 IICGVASIENG
-222 YNEVADVFVLKEDEI
+222 YNEVADLFVLHKDEI
-237 LEEEPKI
+237 LQEEPKI

-251 MSRIYLDDID
+251 MPRIYLDDID
-261 VLVVNEIGKNISGTG
+261 VLIVNEIGKNISGTG

-287 NAASGGPNTIK
+287 NAASGGPNTVK

-323 KFYNKVDFDATY
+323 KFFRKIDFESTY

-347 KLPLVLDNDKYVFKG
+347 KLPLVLDNDKYVFQG
-362 CVKLCGVRNLDDL
+362 CVKLCGVKNIQDI
-375 KLVVINNTKELDEIY
+375 KLVIINNTKELDEIY
-390 MSKAALENVV
+390 MSKSAFENTV
-400 DKNKVEVTS
+400 DKSKVKKES
-409 ELFDIPFDKDG
+409 ELFDIPFDEEG
-420 NLDLFKKRA
+420 NLDLYR

>member
-16 IMKVKQIFDDTKLDD
+16 IMKVSQTFDNTKLDD
-31 VSKALN
+31 VEGDLN
-37 EKLIQKQIGKKIKDG
+37 QKLIYKNIKDKIKPG

-64 SHYQDFVKTIVD
+64 SSYKELMKTIVSF
-76 YVKKCGATPFIVPAM
+76 VKKCGATPFIVPSM

-104 MLKKLGITKD
+104 MLKKLGITKES
-114 TVGCD
+114 VGCE
-119 IISCMDVVEVGR
+119 IISSMDVVEVGR
-131 TSNDLPVYID
+131 TSKDLPVYID

-147 DGIILLNRIKLHTSF
+147 DGIILLNRVKLHTSF
-162 RGRYESGLIKMMAIG
+162 RGKYESGLIKMMAIG

-182 GADMTHSLRYENMAQ
+182 GADMTHFLRYENMAE
-197 NLVEVGTIALQNLN
+197 NLVEVGKIALNNLN
-211 IICGIASIENG
+211 IICGVASIENG
-222 YNEVADVFVLKEDEI
+222 YNEVADVFVLNKDEI
-237 LEEEPKI
+237 LQEEPKI

-251 MSRIYLDDID
+251 MPRIYLDDID
-261 VLVVNEIGKNISGTG
+261 VLIVNEIGKNISGTG

-287 NAASGGPNTIK
+287 NAASGGPNTVK

-323 KFYNKVDFDATY
+323 KFFRKIDFESTY

-347 KLPLVLDNDKYVFKG
+347 KLPLVLDNDKYVFQG
-362 CVKLCGVRNLDDL
+362 CVKLCGVKNIQDI
-375 KLVVINNTKELDEIY
+375 KLVIINNTKELDEIY
-390 MSKAALENVV
+390 MSKSAFENAV
-400 DKNKVEVTS
+400 DKSKVKKES
-409 ELFDIPFDKDG
+409 ELFDIPFDEEG
-420 NLDLFKKRA
+420 NLDLYR

>member
-16 IMKVKQIFDDTKLDD
+16 IMKVSQTFDNTKLDD
-31 VSKALN
+31 VEGDLN
-37 EKLIQKQIGKKIKDG
+37 QKLINKNIKDKIKQG

-64 SHYQDFVKTIVD
+64 SFYKELMKTIVSF
-76 YVKKCGATPFIVPAM
+76 VKKCGATPFIVPSM

-104 MLKKLGITKD
+104 MLKKLGITKES
-114 TVGCD
+114 VGCE
-119 IISCMDVVEVGR
+119 IISSMDVVEVGR
-131 TSNDLPVYID
+131 TSKDLPVYID

-147 DGIILLNRIKLHTSF
+147 DGIILLNRVKLHTSF
-162 RGRYESGLIKMMAIG
+162 RGKYESGLIKMMAIG

-182 GADMTHSLRYENMAQ
+182 GADMTHFLRYENMAE
-197 NLVEVGTIALQNLN
+197 NLVEVGKIALNNLN
-211 IICGIASIENG
+211 IICGVASIENG
-222 YNEVADVFVLKEDEI
+222 YNEVADLFVLHKDEI
-237 LEEEPKI
+237 LQEEPKI

-251 MSRIYLDDID
+251 MPRIYLDDID
-261 VLVVNEIGKNISGTG
+261 VLIVNEIGKNISGTG

-287 NAASGGPNTIK
+287 NAASGGPNTVK

-323 KFYNKVDFDATY
+323 KFFRKIDFESTY

-347 KLPLVLDNDKYVFKG
+347 KLPLVLDNDKYVFQG
-362 CVKLCGVRNLDDL
+362 CVKLCGVKNIQDI
-375 KLVVINNTKELDEIY
+375 KLVIINNTKELDEIY
-390 MSKAALENVV
+390 MSKSAFENTV
-400 DKNKVEVTS
+400 DKSKVKKES
-409 ELFDIPFDKDG
+409 ELFDIPFDDEG
-420 NLDLFKKRA
+420 NLDLYR

>member
-16 IMKVKQIFDDTKLDD
+16 IMKVSQTFDNTKLDD
-31 VSKALN
+31 VEGDLN
-37 EKLIQKQIGKKIKDG
+37 QKLIDKNIKDKIKPG

-64 SHYQDFVKTIVD
+64 SFYKELMKTIVSF
-76 YVKKCGATPFIVPAM
+76 VKKCGATPFIIPSM

-104 MLKKLGITKD
+104 MLKKLGITKES
-114 TVGCD
+114 VGCE
-119 IISCMDVVEVGR
+119 IISSMDVVEVGR
-131 TSNDLPVYID
+131 TSKDLPVYID

-147 DGIILLNRIKLHTSF
+147 DGIILLNRVKLHTSF
-162 RGRYESGLIKMMAIG
+162 RGKYESGLIKMMAIG

-182 GADMTHSLRYENMAQ
+182 GADMTHFLRYENMAE
-197 NLVEVGTIALQNLN
+197 NLVEVGKIALNNLN
-211 IICGIASIENG
+211 IICGVASIENG
-222 YNEVADVFVLKEDEI
+222 YNEVADLFVLHKDEI
-237 LEEEPKI
+237 LQEEPKI

-251 MSRIYLDDID
+251 MPRIYLDDID
-261 VLVVNEIGKNISGTG
+261 VLIVNEIGKNISGTG

-287 NAASGGPNTIK
+287 NAASGGPNTVK

-323 KFYNKVDFDATY
+323 KFFRKIDFESTY

-347 KLPLVLDNDKYVFKG
+347 KLPLVLDNDKYVFQG
-362 CVKLCGVRNLDDL
+362 CVKLCGVKNIQDI
-375 KLVVINNTKELDEIY
+375 KLVIINNTKELDEIY
-390 MSKAALENVV
+390 MSKSAFENTV
-400 DKNKVEVTS
+400 DKSKVKKES
-409 ELFDIPFDKDG
+409 ELFDIPFDDEG
-420 NLDLFKKRA
+420 NLDLYR

>member
-1 MSQINEI
+1 MSQINKI

-16 IMKVKQIFDDTKLDD
+16 IMKVSQIFDDTKLEN
-31 VSKALN
+31 VEKYLN
-37 EKLIQKQIGKKIKDG
+37 QKLINKNIKDKIKPG

-64 SHYQDFVKTIVD
+64 SHYKELMKTVVSFVKE
-76 YVKKCGATPFIVPAM
+76 CGGVPFIVPSM

-98 SEGQEN
+98 SEGQKN

-114 TVGCD
+114 TVGCE
-119 IISCMDVVEVGR
+119 IISSMDVMEVGR
-131 TSNDLPVYID
+131 TSKDLPVYID

-147 DGIILLNRIKLHTSF
+147 DGIILLNRVKLHTSF
-162 RGRYESGLIKMMAIG
+162 RGKYESGLIKMMAIG

-182 GADMTHSLRYENMAQ
+182 GADMTHSLRYENMAN
-197 NLVEVGTIALQNLN
+197 NLLEVGTIAINNLN
-211 IICGIASIENG
+211 IICGVASIENG
-222 YNEVADVFVLKEDEI
+222 YNEVNDVFVLHKDEI

-244 LEKSKRL
+244 LEKSKHL

-261 VLVVNEIGKNISGTG
+261 VLIVNEIGKNISGTG

-304 SEKSGGNGNG
+304 SEKSGGNANG
-314 MGLADFVSK
+314 MGLADFISK
-323 KFYNKVDFDATY
+323 KFHDKIDFPATY

-347 KLPLVLDNDKYVFKG
+347 KMPLVLDNDKYVFKG
-362 CVKLCGVRNLDDL
+362 CVKLCGALNLDDI
-375 KLVVINNTKELDEIY
+375 KLVIINNTKELDEIY
-390 MSKAALENVV
+390 MSKAAFENVV
-400 DKNKVEVTS
+400 DKSKVKKES
-409 ELFDIPFDKDG
+409 DLFDIPFDKED
-420 NLDLFKKRA
+420 NLDLFKK

>member
-16 IMKVKQIFDDTKLDD
+16 IMKVSQTFDNTKLDD
-31 VSKALN
+31 VEGDLN
-37 EKLIQKQIGKKIKDG
+37 QKLIDKNIKDKIKPG

-64 SHYQDFVKTIVD
+64 SSYKELMKTIVSF
-76 YVKKCGATPFIVPAM
+76 VKKCGATPFIVPSM

-104 MLKKLGITKD
+104 MLKKLGITKES
-114 TVGCD
+114 VGCE
-119 IISCMDVVEVGR
+119 IISSMDVVEVGR
-131 TSNDLPVYID
+131 TSKDLPVYID

-147 DGIILLNRIKLHTSF
+147 DGIILLNRVKLHTSF
-162 RGRYESGLIKMMAIG
+162 RGKYESGLIKMMAIG

-182 GADMTHSLRYENMAQ
+182 GADMTHFLRYENMAE
-197 NLVEVGTIALQNLN
+197 NLVEVGKIALNNLN
-211 IICGIASIENG
+211 IICGVASIENG
-222 YNEVADVFVLKEDEI
+222 YNEVADLFVLHKDEI
-237 LEEEPKI
+237 LQEEPKI

-251 MSRIYLDDID
+251 MPRIYLDNID
-261 VLVVNEIGKNISGTG
+261 VLIVNEIGKNISGTG

-287 NAASGGPNTIK
+287 NAASGGPNTVK

-323 KFYNKVDFDATY
+323 KFFRKIDFESTY

-347 KLPLVLDNDKYVFKG
+347 KLPLVLDNDKYVFQG
-362 CVKLCGVRNLDDL
+362 CVKLCGVKNIQDI
-375 KLVVINNTKELDEIY
+375 KLVIINNTKELDEIY
-390 MSKAALENVV
+390 MSKSAFENTV
-400 DKNKVEVTS
+400 DKSKVKKES
-409 ELFDIPFDKDG
+409 ELFDIPFDDEG
-420 NLDLFKKRA
+420 NLDLYR

>member
-16 IMKVKQIFDDTKLDD
+16 IMKVSQTFDNTKLDD
-31 VSKALN
+31 VEGDLN
-37 EKLIQKQIGKKIKDG
+37 QKLIDKNIKDKIKPG

-64 SHYQDFVKTIVD
+64 SFYKELMKTIVSF
-76 YVKKCGATPFIVPAM
+76 VKKCGATPFIVPSM

-104 MLKKLGITKD
+104 MLKKLGITKES
-114 TVGCD
+114 VGCE
-119 IISCMDVVEVGR
+119 IISSMDVVEVGR
-131 TSNDLPVYID
+131 TSKDLPVYID

-147 DGIILLNRIKLHTSF
+147 DGIILLNRVKLHTSF
-162 RGRYESGLIKMMAIG
+162 RGKYESGLIKMMAIG

-182 GADMTHSLRYENMAQ
+182 GADMTHFLRYENMAE
-197 NLVEVGTIALQNLN
+197 NLVEVGKIALNNLN
-211 IICGIASIENG
+211 IICGVASIENG
-222 YNEVADVFVLKEDEI
+222 YNEVADLFVLNKDEI
-237 LEEEPKI
+237 LKEEPKI

-251 MSRIYLDDID
+251 MPRIYLDDID
-261 VLVVNEIGKNISGTG
+261 VLIVNEIGKNISGTG

-287 NAASGGPNTIK
+287 NAASGGPNTVK

-323 KFYNKVDFDATY
+323 KFFRKIHFESTY

-347 KLPLVLDNDKYVFKG
+347 KLPLVLDNDKYVFQG
-362 CVKLCGVRNLDDL
+362 CVKLCGVKNIQDI
-375 KLVVINNTKELDEIY
+375 KLVIINNTKELDEIY
-390 MSKAALENVV
+390 MSKSAFENTV
-400 DKNKVEVTS
+400 DKSKVKKES
-409 ELFDIPFDKDG
+409 ELFDIPFDDEG
-420 NLDLFKKRA
+420 NLDLYR

>member
-16 IMKVKQIFDDTKLDD
+16 IMKVSQTFDNTKLDD
-31 VSKALN
+31 VEGDLN
-37 EKLIQKQIGKKIKDG
+37 QKLIDKNIKDKIKPG
-52 MKIAITGGSRGI
+52 MKITITGGSRGI
-64 SHYQDFVKTIVD
+64 SSYKELMKTIVSF
-76 YVKKCGATPFIVPAM
+76 VKKCGATPFIVPSM

-104 MLKKLGITKD
+104 MLKKLGITKES
-114 TVGCD
+114 VGCE
-119 IISCMDVVEVGR
+119 IISSMDVVEVGR
-131 TSNDLPVYID
+131 TSKDLPVYID

-147 DGIILLNRIKLHTSF
+147 DGIILLNRVKLHTSF
-162 RGRYESGLIKMMAIG
+162 RGKYESGLIKMMAIG

-182 GADMTHSLRYENMAQ
+182 GADMTHFLRYENMAE
-197 NLVEVGTIALQNLN
+197 NLVEVGKIALNNLN
-211 IICGIASIENG
+211 IICGVASIENG
-222 YNEVADVFVLKEDEI
+222 YNEVADVFVLNKDEI
-237 LEEEPKI
+237 LQEEPKI

-251 MSRIYLDDID
+251 MPRIYLDDID
-261 VLVVNEIGKNISGTG
+261 VLIVNEIGKNISGTG

-287 NAASGGPNTIK
+287 NAASGGPNTVK

-323 KFYNKVDFDATY
+323 KFFRKIDFESTY

-347 KLPLVLDNDKYVFKG
+347 KLPLVLDNDKYVFQG
-362 CVKLCGVRNLDDL
+362 CVKLCGVKNIQDI
-375 KLVVINNTKELDEIY
+375 KLVIINNTKELDEIY
-390 MSKAALENVV
+390 MSKSAFENTV
-400 DKNKVEVTS
+400 DKSKVKKES
-409 ELFDIPFDKDG
+409 ELFDIPFDDEG
-420 NLDLFKKRA
+420 NLDLYR

>member
-16 IMKVKQIFDDTKLDD
+16 IMKVSQTFDNTKLDD
-31 VSKALN
+31 VEGDLN
-37 EKLIQKQIGKKIKDG
+37 QKLIDKNIKDKIKQG

-64 SHYQDFVKTIVD
+64 SFYKELMKTIVSF
-76 YVKKCGATPFIVPAM
+76 VKKCGATPFIIPSM

-104 MLKKLGITKD
+104 MLKKLGITKES
-114 TVGCD
+114 VGCE
-119 IISCMDVVEVGR
+119 IISSMDVVEVGR
-131 TSNDLPVYID
+131 TSKDLPVYID

-147 DGIILLNRIKLHTSF
+147 DGIILLNRVKLHTSF
-162 RGRYESGLIKMMAIG
+162 RGKYESGLIKMMAIG

-182 GADMTHSLRYENMAQ
+182 GADMTHFLRYENMAE
-197 NLVEVGTIALQNLN
+197 NLVEVGKIALNNLN
-211 IICGIASIENG
+211 IICGVASIENG
-222 YNEVADVFVLKEDEI
+222 YNEVADLFVLHKDEI
-237 LEEEPKI
+237 LQEEPKI

-251 MSRIYLDDID
+251 MPRIYLDDID
-261 VLVVNEIGKNISGTG
+261 VLIVNEIGKNISGTG

-287 NAASGGPNTIK
+287 NAASGGPNTVK

-323 KFYNKVDFDATY
+323 KFFRKIDFESTY

-347 KLPLVLDNDKYVFKG
+347 KLPLVLDNDKYVFQG
-362 CVKLCGVRNLDDL
+362 CVKLCGVKNIQDI
-375 KLVVINNTKELDEIY
+375 KLVIINNTKELDEIY
-390 MSKAALENVV
+390 MSKSAFENAV
-400 DKNKVEVTS
+400 DKSKVKKES
-409 ELFDIPFDKDG
+409 ELFDIPFDDEG
-420 NLDLFKKRA
+420 NLDLYR

>member
-16 IMKVKQIFDDTKLDD
+16 IMKVSQTFDNTKLDD
-31 VSKALN
+31 VEGDLN
-37 EKLIQKQIGKKIKDG
+37 QKLIDKNIKDKIKPG

-64 SHYQDFVKTIVD
+64 SSYKELMKTIVSF
-76 YVKKCGATPFIVPAM
+76 VKKCGATPFIIPSM

-104 MLKKLGITKD
+104 MLKKLGITKES
-114 TVGCD
+114 VGCE
-119 IISCMDVVEVGR
+119 IISSMDVVEVGR
-131 TSNDLPVYID
+131 TSKDLPVYID

-147 DGIILLNRIKLHTSF
+147 DGIILLNRVKLHTSF
-162 RGRYESGLIKMMAIG
+162 RGKYESGLIKMMAIG

-182 GADMTHSLRYENMAQ
+182 GADMTHFLRYENMAE
-197 NLVEVGTIALQNLN
+197 NLVEVGKIALNNLN
-211 IICGIASIENG
+211 IICGVASIENG
-222 YNEVADVFVLKEDEI
+222 YNEVADLFVLHKDEI
-237 LEEEPKI
+237 LQEEPKI

-251 MSRIYLDDID
+251 MPRIYLDDID
-261 VLVVNEIGKNISGTG
+261 VLIVNEIGKNISGTG

-287 NAASGGPNTIK
+287 NAASGGPNTVK

-323 KFYNKVDFDATY
+323 KFFRKIDFESTY

-347 KLPLVLDNDKYVFKG
+347 KLPLVLDNDKYVFQG
-362 CVKLCGVRNLDDL
+362 CVKLCGVKNIQDI
-375 KLVVINNTKELDEIY
+375 KLVIINNTKELDEIY
-390 MSKAALENVV
+390 MSKSAFENTV
-400 DKNKVEVTS
+400 DKSKVKKES
-409 ELFDIPFDKDG
+409 ELFDIPFDDEG
-420 NLDLFKKRA
+420 NLDLYR

>member
-16 IMKVKQIFDDTKLDD
+16 IMKVSQIFDNTKLDD
-31 VSKALN
+31 VEGDLN
-37 EKLIQKQIGKKIKDG
+37 QKLIDKNIKDKIKQG

-64 SHYQDFVKTIVD
+64 SFYKELMKTIVSF
-76 YVKKCGATPFIVPAM
+76 VKKCGATPFIVPSM

-104 MLKKLGITKD
+104 MLKKLGITKES
-114 TVGCD
+114 VGCE
-119 IISCMDVVEVGR
+119 IISSMDVVEVGR
-131 TSNDLPVYID
+131 TSKDLPVYID

-147 DGIILLNRIKLHTSF
+147 DGIILLNRVKLHTSF
-162 RGRYESGLIKMMAIG
+162 RGKYESGLIKMMAIG

-182 GADMTHSLRYENMAQ
+182 GADMTHFLRYENMAE
-197 NLVEVGTIALQNLN
+197 NLVEVGKIALNNLN
-211 IICGIASIENG
+211 IICGVASIENG
-222 YNEVADVFVLKEDEI
+222 YNEVADLFVLHKDEI
-237 LEEEPKI
+237 LKEEPKI

-251 MSRIYLDDID
+251 MPRIYLDDID
-261 VLVVNEIGKNISGTG
+261 VLIVNEIGKNISGTG

-287 NAASGGPNTIK
+287 NAASGGPNTVK

-323 KFYNKVDFDATY
+323 KFFRKIDFESTY

-347 KLPLVLDNDKYVFKG
+347 KLPLVLDNDKYVFQG
-362 CVKLCGVRNLDDL
+362 CVKLCGVKNIQDI
-375 KLVVINNTKELDEIY
+375 KLVIINNTKELDEIY
-390 MSKAALENVV
+390 MSKSAFENAV
-400 DKNKVEVTS
+400 DKSKVKKES
-409 ELFDIPFDKDG
+409 ELFDIPFDEEG
-420 NLDLFKKRA
+420 NLDLYR

>member
-8 LDNIKLPQ
+8 LDNIELPK
-16 IMKVKQIFDDTKLDD
+16 IMKVRQKFDDTKLKDIQK
-31 VSKALN
+31 SLN
-37 EKLIQKQIGKKIKDG
+37 TKLIEKNIKDNIKPG

-64 SHYQDFVKTIVD
+64 SNYQVLMKTVVDFV
-76 YVKKCGATPFIVPAM
+76 YKCGATPFIVPAM

-98 SEGQEN
+98 DEGQKN
-104 MLKKLGITKD
+104 MLKKLGMTKE
-114 TVGCD
+114 TVGCE
-119 IISCMDVVEVGR
+119 IISSMEVVEVGK
-131 TSNDLPVYID
+131 TSKDLPVYID

-162 RGRYESGLIKMMAIG
+162 RGKYESGLIKMMAIG

-182 GADMTHSLRYENMAQ
+182 GADMTHSLRYENMAN
-197 NLVEVGTIALQNLN
+197 NLVEVGTIALNSLN
-211 IICGIASIENG
+211 IICGVASIENG
-222 YNEVADVFVLKEDEI
+222 YNEVADVFVLKKDEI
-237 LEEEPKI
+237 LEKEPEI
-244 LEKSKRL
+244 LNKSKDL

-261 VLVVNEIGKNISGTG
+261 VLIVNEIGKNISGTG

-314 MGLADFVSK
+314 MGLADFVSQ
-323 KFYNKVDFDATY
+323 KFYDKIDFPATY

-347 KLPLVLDNDKYVFKG
+347 KLPLVLDNDEYVFKG
-362 CVKLCGVRNLDDL
+362 CVKLCGVRNLKDL
-375 KLVVINNTKELDEIY
+375 KLVIINNTKELDEIY
-390 MSKAALENVV
+390 MSEAAFKSVV
-400 DKNKVEVTS
+400 SKDKVESIS
-409 ELFDIPFDKDG
+409 ELFDIPFDENK
-420 NLDLFKKRA
+420 NLNLF

>member
-16 IMKVKQIFDDTKLDD
+16 IMKVSQTFDNTKLDD
-31 VSKALN
+31 VEGDLN
-37 EKLIQKQIGKKIKDG
+37 QKLIDKNIKDKIKQG

-64 SHYQDFVKTIVD
+64 SFYKELMKTIVSF
-76 YVKKCGATPFIVPAM
+76 VKKCGATPFIVPSM

-104 MLKKLGITKD
+104 MLKKLGITKES
-114 TVGCD
+114 VGCE
-119 IISCMDVVEVGR
+119 IISSMDVVEVGR
-131 TSNDLPVYID
+131 TSKDLPVYID

-147 DGIILLNRIKLHTSF
+147 DGIILLNRVKLHTSF
-162 RGRYESGLIKMMAIG
+162 RGKYESGLIKMMAIG

-182 GADMTHSLRYENMAQ
+182 GADMTHFLRYENMAE
-197 NLVEVGTIALQNLN
+197 NLVEVGKIAINNLN
-211 IICGIASIENG
+211 IICGVASIENG
-222 YNEVADVFVLKEDEI
+222 YNEVADLFVLHKDEI
-237 LEEEPKI
+237 LQEEPKI

-251 MSRIYLDDID
+251 MPRIYLDDID
-261 VLVVNEIGKNISGTG
+261 VLIVNEIGKNISGTG

-287 NAASGGPNTIK
+287 NAASGGPNTVK

-323 KFYNKVDFDATY
+323 KFFRKIDFESTY

-347 KLPLVLDNDKYVFKG
+347 KLPLVLDNDKYVFQG
-362 CVKLCGVRNLDDL
+362 CVKLCGVKNIQDI
-375 KLVVINNTKELDEIY
+375 KLVIINNTKELDEIY
-390 MSKAALENVV
+390 MSKSAFENTV
-400 DKNKVEVTS
+400 DKSKVKKES
-409 ELFDIPFDKDG
+409 ELFDIPFDEEG
-420 NLDLFKKRA
+420 NLDLYR